1 MAEITKLNF
10 AGNWRVIIQ
19 SRNAGWNQRVLVK
32 NTADGTKILNGT
44 VGNTIDVRGINQDYW
59 ELRIQ
64 HNDGTHG
71 WQDNWL
77 RPGTKNINGSKI
89 IQVIESE
96 DITNSS
102 SDRDFDDLVIR
113 LEKIGMI
120 EQPSKPFAV
129 WPVTMQMMP
138 GGIFES
144 SLGQYFMAVKVRNIW
159 TETWPAG
166 ATVGL
171 TQRCRNWLAAGGI
184 SVIDNWSSAEQAAT
198 NQEVIS
204 GRILVGNI
212 QPWHTRTIY
221 FKVDV
226 THAQVR
232 KHNIE
237 AEILEPGA
245 PDPNHQNRRA
255 IDQIFV
261 SNTIYDASK
270 KTFVSECDRGSL
282 TVAIREL
289 AVDYNTFKR
298 AIGKAREIFKTD
310 SEGGK
315 KPSDIPGRRSGNG
328 KRDCSKQLI
337 EKLRQQLKDFLDG
350 KQVDICAIWRDLQC
364 CCAYGGFNGVGYGD
378 DPNADWTDKN
388 PTGME
393 FFAFPTVMDYTVK
406 YKPSFTGQYGPIPY
420 DDPWWKILLI
430 IIAIILSLA
439 AAVSAAADLA
449 NRSDDVVIG
458 QVTRSLLRELDNIVD
473 AAVVTLNGNRALRAS
488 IFSYLD
494 AASGEPNTNPI
505 VSLNGVIDTPGTTLT
520 NADITNRI
528 NAYLANPADPTARA
542 GVRVI
547 KSGAT
552 TGLTFGLMTGVRDMT
567 RNDHDGVTRTFINQ
581 LFIEEDPDNPMDVSD
596 SGDSGSIWIQFETDA
611 GGNPVFNIAALN
623 HAGPIDPPNDHAWG
637 SRIEDVMDDTDGLG
651 IHFA

>member
-1 MAEITKLNF
+1 MSEITKLNF
-10 AGNWRVIIQ
+10 VGNWRIIIQ
-19 SRNAGWNQRVLVK
+19 SRDAGWDQRVIVK
-32 NTADGTKILNGT
+32 NTAEGTKTLNGT
-44 VGNTIDVRGINQDYW
+44 VGNTIDVTGKDQEYW
-59 ELRIQ
+59 ELHIQ

-71 WQDNWL
+71 WQNSWL
-77 RPGTKNINGSKI
+77 RPGPKNIDGSKI

-96 DITNSS
+96 DITTSS
-102 SDRDFDDLVIR
+102 SDRDFNDLIIR
-113 LEKIGMI
+113 LEKRGMI

-138 GGIFES
+138 DGIFES

-159 TETWPAG
+159 TKTWQVG
-166 ATVGL
+166 STVGL

-184 SVIDNWSSAEQAAT
+184 SVVDSWSSVDQAT
-198 NQEVIS
+198 TGQEVVS
-204 GRILVGNI
+204 GRILVGDL
-212 QPWHTRTIY
+212 QPWHTKTIY

-226 THAQVR
+226 TNAKIR

-237 AEILEPGA
+237 VEILEPGA
-245 PDPNHQNRRA
+245 PDPNHPNRKA
-255 IDQIFV
+255 INQIFV
-261 SNTIYDASK
+261 SQTVYDASK
-270 KTFVSECDRGSL
+270 KAFVSECDRGSM

-289 AVDYNTFKR
+289 SVDYNTFKR

-310 SEGGK
+310 GEGGTR
-315 KPSDIPGRRSGNG
+315 PPDTPMGRPGPGGRY
-328 KRDCSKQLI
+328 CSRQHL
-337 EKLRQQLKDFLDG
+337 EKLRQELLDFLNG

-364 CCAYGGFNGVGYGD
+364 CCASGGFNGGGDGPGD
-378 DPNADWTDKN
+378 DWTGKN

-393 FFAFPTVMDYTVK
+393 FFAFPTVLDYTIE
-406 YKPSFTGQYGPIPY
+406 YKPGFTGQFGPIPY

-430 IIAIILSLA
+430 IIAIILSIA

-458 QVTRSLLRELDNIVD
+458 QVTRSLLREVDNLVD
-473 AAVVTLNGNRALRAS
+473 AAVVTLNGNRGLRPG

-494 AASGEPNTNPI
+494 AASGEPNTNPL

-520 NADITNRI
+520 NADITARI
-528 NAYLANPADPTARA
+528 AAYALDPTDPGARE

-552 TGLTFGLMTGVRDMT
+552 TGLTFGLMTDVRDMS
-567 RNDHDGVTRTFINQ
+567 RNDHDDVTRTFINQ
-581 LFIEEDPDNPMDVSD
+581 VFIEEDPDNPMEVSD
-596 SGDSGSIWIQFETDA
+596 SGDSGSIWIQFERDA
-611 GGNPVFNIAALN
+611 GGNPIFTIVALN

-637 SRIEDVMDDTDGLG
+637 SRIEDVMNELG